1 MDRLGFPQGHPGNW
15 TPSILCLAAPCA
27 AAGLLLGEGGV
38 VEIGFSNAP
47 ASFLQGFSAF
57 SLYTLP
63 GVRAGSQLYLFGLMF
78 LAIRCLQLNSVCF
91 YHSMLIS
98 ESLAAVRTWLRGV
111 AAAVGMVSAVILI
124 TASNCGFA
132 SQELASWQW
141 QAKGN

>member
-1 MDRLGFPQGHPGNW
+1 
-15 TPSILCLAAPCA
+15 
-27 AAGLLLGEGGV
+27 
-38 VEIGFSNAP
+38 
-47 ASFLQGFSAF
+47 
-57 SLYTLP
+57 
-63 GVRAGSQLYLFGLMF
+63 
-78 LAIRCLQLNSVCF
+78 
-91 YHSMLIS
+91 MLIS